1 MKQLPFTL
9 LIALVLFG
17 CDIRKS
23 DKIDNQTLNEAA
35 LKAPTTV
42 EIIDSV
48 HNFGTIKEGELVLF
62 NFRFK
67 NTGVNPLVIID
78 AKASCGCT
86 IAEKPEQPIMPG
98 EIGYIKARFNSEH
111 KPGEAH
117 KAISITSNASPAFPE
132 LLLKGTVIGKTE
144 EE

>member
-1 MKQLPFTL
+1 MKHFFFTL
-9 LIALVLFG
+9 FIAIALVG

-23 DKIDNQTLNEAA
+23 DKIDTQTLNETA
-35 LKAPTTV
+35 LKAPTSV
-42 EIIDSV
+42 QVIDSV
-48 HNFGTIKEGELVLF
+48 HNFGTIKEGELILF

-67 NTGVNPLVIID
+67 NTGTNPLVIID

-117 KAISITSNASPAFPE
+117 KAISITSNASPEFPE

>member
-1 MKQLPFTL
+1 MKQLFSTL
-9 LIALVLFG
+9 LISLALFG

-23 DKIDNQTLNEAA
+23 DKVDNQTMNEAA

-42 EIIDSV
+42 QVIDSV

-67 NTGVNPLVIID
+67 NTGNNPLVIID

-111 KPGEAH
+111 KPGEAY
-117 KAISITSNASPAFPE
+117 KAIAITSNATPAFPE
-132 LLLKGTVIGKTE
+132 LLMKGTVIGKTE